1 MCQILDL
8 NCGPRVPQSRQRPKP
23 LKMGLPRPLLLFIFG
38 LLKQTLLFY
47 NNTMWWPSTI
57 QCQDLNP
64 RLLGRESPPITT
76 RLRLPP
82 EPMYTFK
89 NQNGQTYK
97 ISKSVII
104 RKNRFQK
111 WQKFDNFNL
120 DFFKII
126 TLGIFLLIFQE
137 KSFVAKTV
145 WKNLKNDSGNDDI
158 DGGLIK
164 NLRNSFLCAAIDA
177 QWLSFLANM
186 SSLFGK
192 RFWYFQRSTMCSTFW
207 SSKWRNRKLNF
218 HRFDE
223 NQSR

>member
-8 NCGPRVPQSRQRPKP
+8 NFGPRVPQSRQRPKP

-47 NNTMWWPSTI
+47 NNAMWWPSTI

-111 WQKFDNFNL
+111 WQKIWQFTFFSKNHHIRNL
-120 DFFKII
+120 FADFPRKVFCGKNC
-126 TLGIFLLIFQE
+126 LKKFE
-137 KSFVAKTV
+137 KWF
-145 WKNLKNDSGNDDI
+145 WK
-158 DGGLIK
+158 
-164 NLRNSFLCAAIDA
+164 RRHRW
-177 QWLSFLANM
+177 WLN
-186 SSLFGK
+186 
-192 RFWYFQRSTMCSTFW
+192 
-207 SSKWRNRKLNF
+207 
-218 HRFDE
+218 
-223 NQSR
+223 